1 MTVEAQGL
9 DHLKQEAPRALTLTL
24 ELKAASS
31 RPGYNWI
38 GCGGR
43 AAFPIGIN
51 NDLTLRSFSPWL
63 KAARDRA
70 GGYTSGV
77 AEQKSPAEPLKY
89 YIVPG
94 NTPRNCRRQV
104 KGCGPILA
112 SITLLD

>member
-1 MTVEAQGL
+1 VAKFQKNATLSSATMMTVEAQGL

-38 GCGGR
+38 
-43 AAFPIGIN
+43 AAAGERPSQSAKTRPHAALVFA
-51 NDLTLRSFSPWL
+51 WL

-70 GGYTSGV
+70 GGYTSGI
-77 AEQKSPAEPLKY
+77 AEQKSPTKPLKY

-94 NTPRNCRRQV
+94 NT
-104 KGCGPILA
+104 
-112 SITLLD
+112 SS